1 MSIADKYTTLTTE
14 KIPKVYEAGYEKGK
28 SEGGDTTAAYEQG
41 VADGKKSEYDAFWD
55 SLQQNGTRTN
65 YENGFQAWEGVCF
78 KPKYDLII
86 EGAYAGTGLFRM
98 AKNFNLKKMTID
110 RGINLDFSN
119 ATKLN
124 ATFDRSLIGEIP
136 PLDLRNCTN
145 LALAFYSMSWEKEEF
160 TTKALVLN
168 NLRADCTFDRTF
180 TGSKHLESIIIES
193 GTIGQNEFN
202 VKDCTK
208 LSKASITS
216 IVNALSPST
225 SGLTVTLSK
234 TAVESAFVTT
244 EGEAKISI
252 SSKQSGGFYIVT
264 FGSAQ
269 DTNSLLKF
277 TVPMDISVY
286 GVVGLD
292 GEEFEADI
300 SKNGVYNLGVWEE
313 VTATAPSGSTFTCDL
328 GAWLSYGGTLR
339 IKRTDGKD
347 LSSGDVSAYMR
358 GEYSYEWLEM
368 IAEKPNWNIILV

>member
-28 SEGGDTTAAYEQG
+28 SEGGDPTAAYDQG

-55 SLQQNGTRTN
+55 AFQQNGTRTS
-65 YENGFQAWEGVCF
+65 YETAFQDWQGSCF
-78 KPKYDLII
+78 KPKHNLQLVGNYATSQSFRRANGFDLK
-86 EGAYAGTGLFRM
+86 A
-98 AKNFNLKKMTID
+98 MTTD
-110 RGINLDFSN
+110 RGVAFDTSQ
-119 ATKLN
+119 ATRMN
-124 ATFDRSLIGEIP
+124 STFIQSGIGNIP
-136 PLDLRNCTN
+136 PLDLSSCTS
-145 LALAFYSMSWEKEEF
+145 LAQTFMSLQSGYYATKEII
-160 TTKALVLN
+160 LN
-168 NLRADCTFDRTF
+168 NLRESCAFDRTF
-180 TGSKHLESIIIES
+180 EGAKYIERLMIT
-193 GTIGQNEFN
+193 GTIGQNGFN

-244 EGEAKISI
+244 EGEAEISI
-252 SSKQSGGFYIVT
+252 SSKQSDGFYIVT

-286 GVVGLD
+286 GVVGVD

-328 GAWLSYGGTLR
+328 GAWLSYGGTLK

-358 GEYSYEWLEM
+358 GDYSYEWLEM

>member
-1 MSIADKYTTLTTE
+1 MSIADKLTQIAE
-14 KIPKVYEAGYEKGK
+14 NEQKVYEA
-28 SEGGDTTAAYEQG
+28 
-41 VADGKKSEYDAFWD
+41 GKKSEYDAFWD

-86 EGAYAGTGLFRM
+86 AGSYAGTGLFRM

-145 LALAFYSMSWEKEEF
+145 LAMAFYSMSWEKEEF

-180 TGSKHLESIIIES
+180 TGSKYLENIIIES

-234 TAVESAFVTT
+234 TAVNNAFAETYKTYNVTI
-244 EGEAKISI
+244 GK
-252 SSKQSGGFYIVT
+252 KQADGYYGVELPFDPIGDRYLVFS
-264 FGSAQ
+264 
-269 DTNSLLKF
+269 
-277 TVPMDISVY
+277 VPMDVEVNVGEMIPDEDKIYETTHYYGEYEQYVSY
-286 GVVGLD
+286 GVDYDVR
-292 GEEFEADI
+292 I
-300 SKNGVYNLGVWEE
+300 
-313 VTATAPSGSTFTCDL
+313 
-328 GAWLSYGGTLR
+328 R
-339 IKRTDGKD
+339 IKRTDGMD
-347 LSSGDVSAYMR
+347 LSPSDVYAVDR
-358 GEYSYEWLEM
+358 EVLVNEWDELVYT
-368 IAEKPNWNIILV
+368 KPNWTINLV